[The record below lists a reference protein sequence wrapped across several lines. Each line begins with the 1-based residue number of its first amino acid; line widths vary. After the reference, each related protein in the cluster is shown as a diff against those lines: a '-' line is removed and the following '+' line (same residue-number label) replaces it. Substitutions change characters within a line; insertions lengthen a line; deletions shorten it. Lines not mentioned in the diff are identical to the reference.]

1 MKNNIHFNLMKS
13 INTFSHSKDEQK
25 SKIKFKKDKEKL
37 YNKNIK
43 LDSDSLLSTQI
54 SLKKKFRHNSTCT
67 ENILSQIANSLKK
80 KNKLNNFN
88 TNNYRNTTSFSNQ
101 YTNFMRNSKLS
112 LNENINSYCVKP
124 FSPYFH
130 KISNYT
136 NKHEKSKERN
146 TTLKKNKNIVNFFD
160 SKDFYNL
167 KIKSI
172 KNKKSKHSEMNKNIC
187 LNKSN
192 DISKGNKSV
201 SLYLKSFNKG
211 FTNIKNSEINS
222 NKNKNLKMCYR
233 NSHFE
238 TIKKDKF
245 FYEHI
250 STDKIENN
258 KYFNT
263 KHKKSN
269 TTNNY
274 KIMEEIAKNLERT
287 SKLKIKVN
295 THNNKQLLKR
305 LKNNINKNFIKYK
318 ISSKGL
324 TKSLTIKIN
333 NEKKTNFIKN

>member
-101 YTNFMRNSKLS
+101 YTNFMRNRKLS

-167 KIKSI
+167 RIKSI
-172 KNKKSKHSEMNKNIC
+172 KNKKSKHSEINKNIC

-211 FTNIKNSEINS
+211 FTNIKNSEINT

-274 KIMEEIAKNLERT
+274 KIMEEIAKNIERT

-295 THNNKQLLKR
+295 THNNKQLLNR

-318 ISSKGL
+318 ISSKAL

-333 NEKKTNFIKN
+333 HEKKQ